1 LTSYIELQQH
11 FDMKI
16 NLILEQAAKDAD
28 AAIEALF
35 AGDTGKIGAQVR
47 LGQIIGARTAL
58 GRVLQNFW
66 NLTGQTVRA
75 GRIEAQLLALNNSF
89 DWDETLLRRA
99 YPDPE
104 DRAAMRDAML
114 SSADRNVDAMLRRV
128 FSEAIPLSRQVYRSA
143 ALSKGWMETTINSAL
158 GRGASPAELAKAVRQ
173 HIQPDVR
180 GGVAYAARRLARTE
194 LNNTYHAQ
202 AIVHN
207 EDKPWNLGMDW
218 NLSKSHPGGKP
229 DQCDLYAR
237 AEFGLGPGVF
247 PKEQVP
253 KKPHPQCLCY
263 VTPKTMDADQFQQ
276 AFEQG
281 QFSDYL
287 NSTYHA

>member
-1 LTSYIELQQH
+1 
-11 FDMKI
+11 MKI